1 MEKDCRKKVASSSV
15 EIMPELDDPDGMKR
29 AGEKKMPKVPKQ
41 KVKEACNESK
51 GGVDCPIHG
60 TKECP

>member
-1 MEKDCRKKVASSSV
+1 
-15 EIMPELDDPDGMKR
+15 MPELDDPDGMKR

-51 GGVDCPIHG
+51 GGVDVQYTELKSAHDI
-60 TKECP
+60 

>member
-1 MEKDCRKKVASSSV
+1 
-15 EIMPELDDPDGMKR
+15 MPELDDPDVMKR
-29 AGEKKMPKVPKQ
+29 EGEKKMPKVPKQ